1 MADWGKGVN
10 NGIGW
15 GQGGTNDIGYGS
27 IYAVSNSGLTLLLQD
42 NRAFIMEVDTSKT
55 GSNSDQF
62 QFTGAQGDYDVVA
75 KQNGIVV
82 QTFNN
87 LSNQET
93 ITFSNGSGVYVLEV
107 NAKEVN
113 GFTGMR
119 FIDSGDK
126 LKLLKIIQWGIF
138 NETRSSTFFGCEN
151 LTEIGNDNDWL
162 NSITS
167 GFRIFAKSG
176 LTSLPASLNLNSLT
190 NGSDMFLLTSL
201 TSLPLGM
208 ALTSLENGNA
218 MFKASPLTSLPALMI
233 LDNLENGNQMFF
245 GCQLTSLSS
254 EMNLAN
260 LENGTL
266 IFHSNTID
274 TAIYSTLLVNMQN
287 LNSNTNVSFNGGN
300 SQYNDAG
307 EVARNLLINNQSWS
321 FNDGGKA

>member
-1 MADWGKGVN
+1 MADWGKGIN
-10 NGIGW
+10 NDIGW
-15 GQGGTNDIGYGS
+15 GEGGTNNIGYGS
-27 IYAVSNSGLTLLLQD
+27 IYAKSNSGFTLLLKD
-42 NRAFIMEVDTSKT
+42 NTAFIMEVDTSKA

-62 QFTGAQGDYDVVA
+62 QFTGARGEYDVVA

-82 QTFNN
+82 QTFND
-87 LSNQET
+87 LSDEET
-93 ITFSNGSGVYVLEV
+93 ITFSGGSGVYVLEV

-126 LKLLKIIQWGIF
+126 LKLLKINQWGVF
-138 NETRSSTFFGCEN
+138 KETRSSPFFGCEN
-151 LTEIGNDNDWL
+151 LTQIANDNDWL
-162 NSITS
+162 NSMTY
-167 GFRIFAKSG
+167 GFRTFAKSG
-176 LTSLPASLNLNSLT
+176 LTSLPSSLNLNSLT
-190 NGSDMFLLTSL
+190 NGPDMFLLSSL
-201 TSLPLGM
+201 TSLPSGM
-208 ALTSLENGNA
+208 ALTNLKDANL
-218 MFKASPLTSLPALMI
+218 MFKACPLTSLPALMI

-254 EMNLAN
+254 VMTLAN
-260 LENGTL
+260 LQNGTFM
-266 IFHSNTID
+266 FHSNTID